1 MIYPTEQFYNTH
13 NGNIRYDNVYCG
25 FSHVSRR
32 ELYADDIEDGN
43 DIVLSFTFSAGIPTF
58 NDAIAIFKY
67 LYNNNICI
75 CKYAIIDIEK
85 YPTSVLI
92 FVDKLTNS
100 DECGLWFTELFTNGT
115 TTTDTLLLPS
125 PCTVSV
131 VYQEYV
137 YYPQED
143 YPNNEYPEYP
153 EDLKDQDQDPDRYNN
168 VTFLNAEYQQ
178 EQQTPEEQPSQEQQK
193 QKQDTI
199 QPTTNSAAATTTT
212 ATATATATART
223 TETKKIIKKLK
234 KMIQKLQ
241 HGDIKTLQKN
251 IAEIQENITTISKKL
266 ETQETRIEKTN
277 EFITLS
283 MEKLAKQTRKIQ
295 KIKKSDDIETR
306 LTKMEEW
313 GFRINRRMNQHD
325 YEIRKMGRQF
335 YDEWER
341 DLIWTDINKE
351 SDEDYG
357 ETEYNE
363 YTSTYGKNTREL
375 LVKSAL
381 DLIDEY
387 DSE

>member
-1 MIYPTEQFYNTH
+1 MLPFMIYPTEQLYKMFYN
-13 NGNIRYDNVYCG
+13 NIRYDDVYCG

-100 DECGLWFTELFTNGT
+100 EESNAWFSELYTNGT
-115 TTTDTLLLPS
+115 TTTDTLFLPS
-125 PCTVSV
+125 PCSVSV

-137 YYPQED
+137 YYP
-143 YPNNEYPEYP
+143 NE
-153 EDLKDQDQDPDRYNN
+153 DPDRYNN
-168 VTFLNAEYQQ
+168 DTFLNAESQQQ
-178 EQQTPEEQPSQEQQK
+178 EQQAQQNQEQQE
-193 QKQDTI
+193 QVQQNQEPPSINQYQDTI
-199 QPTTNSAAATTTT
+199 QSETTT
-212 ATATATATART
+212 T
-223 TETKKIIKKLK
+223 TETKKMIKKLK

-241 HGDIKTLQKN
+241 HSDIKTLQKN

-266 ETQETRIEKTN
+266 ETQESHIEKTT

-283 MEKLAKQTRKIQ
+283 MEKLAKQTRKIH
-295 KIKKSDDIETR
+295 KIKKMDDIEAR

-313 GFRINRRMNQHD
+313 GFRINRRMNEHD

-363 YTSTYGKNTREL
+363 YTSTYGKKTREI

>member
-1 MIYPTEQFYNTH
+1 MLPFMIYPTEQFYNTH
-13 NGNIRYDNVYCG
+13 NGNIRYDNMYCG

-32 ELYADDIEDGN
+32 ELYTDDIEDGN
-43 DIVLSFTFSAGIPTF
+43 DMVLSFTLSAGIPTF

-67 LYNNNICI
+67 LYDNNICI
-75 CKYAIIDIEK
+75 CKHAIIDMEK

-92 FVDKLTNS
+92 FVDKFTNS
-100 DECGLWFTELFTNGT
+100 DECGLWLTELFTNGT
-115 TTTDTLLLPS
+115 TTTDTMLLPS

-137 YYPQED
+137 YYPQDD
-143 YPNNEYPEYP
+143 YPNNEDYPNTEYPEYLK
-153 EDLKDQDQDPDRYNN
+153 DLKDQDQDPDRYNN

-178 EQQTPEEQPSQEQQK
+178 EQPSQEQPSQEQQN

-199 QPTTNSAAATTTT
+199 QPTATT
-212 ATATATATART
+212 T

-357 ETEYNE
+357 ETDYNE

>member
-1 MIYPTEQFYNTH
+1 MIYPTEKFYKMRYDNL
-13 NGNIRYDNVYCG
+13 RYDNVYCG

-67 LYNNNICI
+67 LYDNNICI

-100 DECGLWFTELFTNGT
+100 EESNAWFSELYTNGT

-125 PCTVSV
+125 QCSVSV

-137 YYPQED
+137 YYQ
-143 YPNNEYPEYP
+143 NE
-153 EDLKDQDQDPDRYNN
+153 DPDRYNN
-168 VTFLNAEYQQ
+168 DTFLNAESQQQ
-178 EQQTPEEQPSQEQQK
+178 EQQEQQEQQD
-193 QKQDTI
+193 QAQQNHEQQNQENPSINQFQDTI
-199 QPTTNSAAATTTT
+199 HPHPETTT
-212 ATATATATART
+212 T
-223 TETKKIIKKLK
+223 TETKKMIKKLK

-241 HGDIKTLQKN
+241 HSDIKTLQKN

-266 ETQETRIEKTN
+266 ETQESHIEKTN

-283 MEKLAKQTRKIQ
+283 MEKLAKQTRKIH
-295 KIKKSDDIETR
+295 KIKKMDDIEAR

-313 GFRINRRMNQHD
+313 GFRINRRMNEHD

-351 SDEDYG
+351 SDEDYD